1 MEEVTL
7 DAAGTPAVLHV
18 DETDHL
24 GKWIAKR
31 GWYELDLLEDARER
45 VTGPGTALDVGAH
58 IGGHSVW
65 FALAMGLDVTAFEPN
80 PDTLKRL
87 QVNIDANP
95 SANITAVHA
104 AVDRKA
110 GRGTSVPGPAGNTGM
125 ATVEIGRAGDVPVIA
140 LDSLDVQDVRLIKI
154 DVEGTAAAVLRG
166 ARRLIRRDRPV
177 IYAEVDDPAELIA
190 VLPRGYRAFG
200 QYAFTPTWG
209 FEYVPPRRWWGRS

>member
-1 MEEVTL
+1 MEVNL
-7 DAAGTPAVLHV
+7 DANGTAAVLHV
-18 DETDHL
+18 DPEDHL
-24 GKWIAKR
+24 GKWIARK
-31 GWYELDLLEDARER
+31 GWYELDLLEDALKR

-58 IGGHSVW
+58 IGNHAIY
-65 FALAMGLDVTAFEPN
+65 FALACGLDVVSIEPN
-80 PDTLKRL
+80 PATLKRL

-95 SANITAVHA
+95 SANIRAVHA

-110 GRGTSVPGPAGNTGM
+110 ARGTSIPGPAGNTGM
-125 ATVEIGRAGDVPVIA
+125 ATVEIDKAGDVPVIA

-200 QYAFTPTWG
+200 KYAFTPTWG